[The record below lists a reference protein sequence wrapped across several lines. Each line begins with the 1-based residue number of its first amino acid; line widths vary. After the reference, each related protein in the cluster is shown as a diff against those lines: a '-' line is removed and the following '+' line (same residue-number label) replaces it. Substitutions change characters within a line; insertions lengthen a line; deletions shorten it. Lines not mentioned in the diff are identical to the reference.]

1 MIMKR
6 PFTIPIPI
14 ANKEIKRIINSGVK
28 RIFQLCGYSGLIV
41 IGLYSLALQSCS
53 TDAAKNTP
61 EAKFTLSDSL
71 YHTLEIDTVR
81 ECQVENSITLNGKIT
96 FNQDNVVQLFPM
108 VSGKISDIRV
118 MLGDYVRKGQVLAVI
133 RSSEMAGYNSN
144 LVNAQ
149 TGLEVAKKEL
159 DATSDMYKSGL
170 SSQKDYLSA
179 QAAYQQAVAE
189 LARIKEV
196 IQINGGGAQG
206 NYIVK
211 TPIDGF
217 VVEKNVTNNMDIRGD
232 NATDLFTISDLKNIW
247 VIANVYES
255 NIADVNLGDS
265 VNITTLSYPDKIFR
279 GKVDKILNVL
289 DPVNKV
295 MKVRIVLPNPG
306 YLLKPEMFASVTVTH
321 PENQQM
327 LCISSK
333 ALVFDNS
340 QNYVLIFHSKD
351 NIAVRPV
358 TVAKSGAGKAYI
370 SSGLQEGDRV
380 IASNE
385 LLIYQALKD

>member
-1 MIMKR
+1 MKR
-6 PFTIPIPI
+6 F
-14 ANKEIKRIINSGVK
+14 
-28 RIFQLCGYSGLIV
+28 FHLYSFGGLIASILCMLV
-41 IGLYSLALQSCS
+41 LQGCGPN
-53 TDAAKNTP
+53 AAKST
-61 EAKFTLSDSL
+61 EAAKFVLSDSL
-71 YHTLEIDTVR
+71 YHTLEMDTVKNCR
-81 ECQVENSITLNGKIT
+81 VENSITLNGKVS

-144 LVNAQ
+144 LINAQ
-149 TGLEVAKKEL
+149 TGLEVAKKGL

-170 SSQKDYLSA
+170 ASQKDYLSA

-196 IQINGGGAQG
+196 IQINGGGTQG

-232 NATDLFTISDLKNIW
+232 NTTDLFTISDLKNIW

-255 NIADVNLGDS
+255 NISEVNLGDS
-265 VNITTLSYPDKIFR
+265 VNITTLSYPDKTFR

-321 PENQQM
+321 PEHQEM
-327 LCISSK
+327 LCIPSK

-351 NIAVRPV
+351 NVVVRPV

-370 SSGLQEGDRV
+370 SSGLQAGDQV